1 MEQLLEQMTVD
12 DKRKLAFSI
21 LYNDKG
27 DDRKMAGL
35 KYTISKY
42 YNEYISTDDN
52 AIKQAK
58 ADNEK
63 KTQINNLKNNIEGYE
78 KYLNYLGLI
87 DFNDVE
93 NDSLDIMETF
103 EGIKMHKEELE
114 KILSNDNINTYI
126 DEQIF
131 NKIITCYKQTK
142 SMILNYDIDIIYDE
156 YNIKKM
162 LLKKAIKLLINN
174 PNLSINIKNSSNY
187 EEIKNKLNKN

>member
-42 YNEYISTDDN
+42 YNEYISTDEN

-58 ADNEK
+58 SDNEK
-63 KTQINNLKNNIEGYE
+63 KTQINNLKNNIEGYN
-78 KYLNYLGLI
+78 KNLNYLGLI
-87 DFNDVE
+87 DFNNLEQD
-93 NDSLDIMETF
+93 DLDIMETF

-126 DEQIF
+126 DEQLF
-131 NKIITCYKQTK
+131 DKIIICYKQTK
-142 SMILNYDIDIIYDE
+142 SMILNYDIGIIYDE

-162 LLKKAIKLLINN
+162 SLKKAIKLLINN
-174 PNLSINIKNSSNY
+174 PNLSITIKNSLKY